1 MSVLLVAISA
11 GTFAFFY
18 YRNQSI
24 QNHPKASKILV
35 GYWKIR
41 GLGAPLR
48 MMCEFAGAPYES
60 VEYSVTGT
68 PGNWDRS
75 SWFSVKAGFL
85 AKNPLANLPYVQD
98 GDVVVTQSNAC
109 LTYLGRKFGLNGKDD
124 KELTKMEQILA
135 EVFDLRNAL
144 MDVVYN
150 TGGVEKDLVD
160 HLGTAVKHLTKL
172 EECFKFNNTLF
183 SVTSDKPLTADFH
196 LWEMLDQHELLSQHL
211 KRGSLV
217 GKFERLKRFYDTFR
231 ALPQL
236 KKYFEGDL
244 YKFPVNNITAIW
256 K

>member
-1 MSVLLVAISA
+1 LPEIQAL
-11 GTFAFFY
+11 AFFY
-18 YRNQSI
+18 GRNQFI
-24 QNHPKASKILV
+24 QNQQTVPKASKIQV

-41 GLGAPLR
+41 GLAAPLR

-60 VEYSVTGT
+60 VEYLVTGT

-75 SWFSVKAGFL
+75 SWFSVKPGFL

-109 LTYLGRKFGLNGKDD
+109 LTYLGRKFGLAGKDD

-135 EVFDLRNAL
+135 EVFDLRNEFLIVA
-144 MDVVYN
+144 YK
-150 TGGVEKDLVD
+150 TGGIEKDLVD
-160 HLGTAVKHLTKL
+160 HLGTAVKSLTKL
-172 EECFKFNNTLF
+172 EEWFKFNNTLF
-183 SVTSDKPLTADFH
+183 SVSDKPLAADFH

-231 ALPQL
+231 GLPQL
-236 KKYFEGDL
+236 KKYFEGDS
-244 YKFPVNNITAIW
+244 YKLPVNNTMALW